1 MIGSKYPFDFIST
14 LSIKSM
20 QSLECY
26 SLQTDFLGQLV
37 KLKLLVKIIA
47 EDRTLSSVWLAMEFR

>member
-1 MIGSKYPFDFIST
+1 MFGSKYPFDFIST

-20 QSLECY
+20 QSLECQ
-26 SLQTDFLGQLV
+26 SLKTDFLGQLV

-47 EDRTLSSVWLAMEFR
+47 EDRTLSSV